1 MNKKLVGII
10 LGILAAVVIWVLPIA
25 GLPADGQKA
34 LAITVFAVIWWVFGV
49 AHPAYTT
56 LLLFLGYILL
66 IGDVQ
71 AADGSLIS
79 MTGQVFK
86 LFTMSLGWLMV
97 GAFLIATAVTKSG
110 LAKRIAYFFMTR
122 YAKSYKSII
131 VLAYVLGIVLSFII
145 PHPFPRVL
153 LIMAVVSQIIKEAG
167 ANETDTASLGFA
179 VFSSV
184 TATSMILL
192 LGDSV
197 LNVAGVGF
205 SGEQVG
211 FLEWIKYMAVPG
223 LVASGLMMLLT
234 FVMFKQTGS
243 FEINKE
249 KIMEEQ
255 KKLGPFSR
263 DEKVVGIW
271 VLIALVL
278 WSTDSLHHIDPA
290 WVALAVAVGLALPY
304 IGKILTPA
312 DLSNGVNWPIV
323 LFVVGALAI
332 GNVSRVTGMAQWL
345 AATVLPANPPTN
357 AFAFAGMIGGVTMLL
372 HMILGS
378 ALACMSVV
386 SPPMVEY
393 AAMAGWSPIVPAL
406 LVYTAVNMHY
416 ILPFQHVT
424 MLLGAGD
431 TGKYGNKETLRYG
444 IPLTFVCLLVMIGV
458 MVPWWMLIGL
468 I

>member
-184 TATSMILL
+184 TATFHDPPS
-192 LGDSV
+192 GR
-197 LNVAGVGF
+197 F
-205 SGEQVG
+205 SPE
-211 FLEWIKYMAVPG
+211 
-223 LVASGLMMLLT
+223 
-234 FVMFKQTGS
+234 
-243 FEINKE
+243 
-249 KIMEEQ
+249 
-255 KKLGPFSR
+255 
-263 DEKVVGIW
+263 
-271 VLIALVL
+271 
-278 WSTDSLHHIDPA
+278 
-290 WVALAVAVGLALPY
+290 
-304 IGKILTPA
+304 
-312 DLSNGVNWPIV
+312 
-323 LFVVGALAI
+323 
-332 GNVSRVTGMAQWL
+332 
-345 AATVLPANPPTN
+345 
-357 AFAFAGMIGGVTMLL
+357 
-372 HMILGS
+372 
-378 ALACMSVV
+378 C
-386 SPPMVEY
+386 
-393 AAMAGWSPIVPAL
+393 GWRW
-406 LVYTAVNMHY
+406 
-416 ILPFQHVT
+416 FF
-424 MLLGAGD
+424 G
-431 TGKYGNKETLRYG
+431 
-444 IPLTFVCLLVMIGV
+444 
-458 MVPWWMLIGL
+458 
-468 I
+468 